1 MKDLRFITVEGVI
14 GAGKTSLVEIL
25 AKRFHA
31 GMILEKFED
40 NPFLENFMQIPQ
52 NMHSILNFIS

>member
-31 GMILEKFED
+31 GMKTCIPYSTL
-40 NPFLENFMQIPQ
+40 FLDVTVSSAKANIP
-52 NMHSILNFIS
+52 N

>member
-14 GAGKTSLVEIL
+14 GAGKTSLVKIL

-31 GMILEKFED
+31 GKSPEVTTM
-40 NPFLENFMQIPQ
+40 
-52 NMHSILNFIS
+52 